1 VTKEEYEASKLTGAE
16 TALLEL
22 LDALLQDSRMTD
34 KEKKK
39 KLAKFKEAYPAIWRY
54 IILSMPSPLKRD
66 GLLYSVLDTRHL
78 SNACKSVH

>member
-1 VTKEEYEASKLTGAE
+1 MLYLNLLTCCQVTKEEYEASKLTGAE

-54 IILSMPSPLKRD
+54 ISQLLILNLS
-66 GLLYSVLDTRHL
+66 LLVM
-78 SNACKSVH
+78 

>member
-54 IILSMPSPLKRD
+54 IVFSMLSPLKQD
-66 GLLYSVLDTRHL
+66 F
-78 SNACKSVH
+78 

>member
-54 IILSMPSPLKRD
+54 IIFPCPPRYKRGGYFILSSLR
-66 GLLYSVLDTRHL
+66 GT
-78 SNACKSVH
+78 